1 MCASGGKQLCLVFVC
16 SSRFILHMLSVY
28 HWCWFCFS
36 RVFFFSS
43 SCARLHAL
51 TYTPFVIKYIYK
63 SIKLCDL
70 IKKNRFEIWNV
81 RHVPHPNV
89 SESSSLKVWHNAF
102 SFPFYSLSIPQNNWH
117 VFKHVEEYRKVWNIG
132 LAFLSVIWLW
142 LVWFPP

>member
-28 HWCWFCFS
+28 HPCCIGVSFVSHEC
-36 RVFFFSS
+36 FFFSS

-70 IKKNRFEIWNV
+70 IKKKKDLKFEM
-81 RHVPHPNV
+81 
-89 SESSSLKVWHNAF
+89 
-102 SFPFYSLSIPQNNWH
+102 
-117 VFKHVEEYRKVWNIG
+117 
-132 LAFLSVIWLW
+132 
-142 LVWFPP
+142 